1 MLSLRKS
8 SISVIVTIALVA
20 GTTLLLGMFGV
31 FYYDTL
37 SKQAWTN
44 LRNEVSVET
53 DQLALSLAL
62 PVWNIDR
69 EQIDK
74 MVENTMKHRDIY
86 GVEVNAAGSLHARV
100 RNADWGIEKSAK
112 VDPMTG
118 GVTAEGVITF
128 HGETIGSI
136 KVFAAP
142 KFIEQEL
149 QSTLISGI
157 AAILLLD
164 LLLVLIL
171 SLLLWRIVLK
181 PLKAIERYAA
191 AVSSGSRD
199 TVAAGLGP
207 FRGELENLKSSIE
220 AMVNTLRISMDQL
233 RLLAARIENV
243 REEERKSISH
253 EVHDGLGQ
261 VLTALKMDFMALKHT
276 WKPAEKNHSA
286 PLDAMITM
294 IDNAIVI
301 VQDVSAQLRPGM
313 LDYLGLLAAAEWQT
327 EDFQKHSGI
336 TCSLQLPD
344 HEIEIDDERSTVLF
358 RILQETLTNVA
369 RHAQAKHVTVSLVDS
384 EHGIVM
390 TILDDGIGIS
400 DEQVRSPK
408 ALGLLG
414 IRERL
419 HPFKGSCS
427 IQRGAG
433 GGTEVR
439 VQLPLRSS

>member
-1 MLSLRKS
+1 MLFLRKS

-31 FYYDTL
+31 FYYDAL

-44 LRNEVSVET
+44 LRSEVSVET

-86 GVEVNAAGSLHARV
+86 GVEVTAAGKIHARV
-100 RNADWGIEKSAK
+100 RNAEWGIEK
-112 VDPMTG
+112 VE
-118 GVTAEGVITF
+118 GVGQMPADVTSQGVITF
-128 HGETIGSI
+128 HGEMIGSI

-142 KFIEQEL
+142 MFIEQDL
-149 QSTLISGI
+149 RNTLISGI

-164 LLLVLIL
+164 LLLILII

-181 PLKAIERYAA
+181 PLKEVERYAVS
-191 AVSSGSRD
+191 VSSGIRGAE
-199 TVAAGLGP
+199 TVGLGP
-207 FRGELENLKSSIE
+207 FRGELEILKSSIE
-220 AMVNTLRISMDQL
+220 AMVETLRISMDQL
-233 RLLAARIENV
+233 RLLAARIESV

-253 EVHDGLGQ
+253 EVHDELGQ
-261 VLTALKMDFMALKHT
+261 VLTALRMDFMSLKNVWEPGTKEHVA
-276 WKPAEKNHSA
+276 K
-286 PLDAMITM
+286 LDAITTM
-294 IDNAIVI
+294 IDNGIVI
-301 VQDVSAQLRPGM
+301 VQDVSARLRPGM

-327 EDFQKHSGI
+327 EEFQKRSGI
-336 TCSLQLPD
+336 SCSLQLPD
-344 HEIEIDDERSTVLF
+344 HDLEIDDARSTVLF

-369 RHAQAKHVTVSLVDS
+369 RHAQAKHVTVRLVDS
-384 EHGIVM
+384 KNEIVM

-400 DEQVRSPK
+400 DEQVRNPK
-408 ALGLLG
+408 SLGLLG

-419 HPFKGSCS
+419 HPFHGSCF
-427 IQRGAG
+427 IRRGAD

-439 VQLPLRSS
+439 VQLPVRST